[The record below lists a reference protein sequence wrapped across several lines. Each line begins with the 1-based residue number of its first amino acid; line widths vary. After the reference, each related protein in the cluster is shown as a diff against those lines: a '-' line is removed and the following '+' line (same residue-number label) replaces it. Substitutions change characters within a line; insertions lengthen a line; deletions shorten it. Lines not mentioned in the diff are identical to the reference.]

1 MCRDAE
7 VAALCESI
15 ELLGKGGGVVYLN
28 LVERIGAKATHSR
41 WIHHDALGA
50 LIWLLHHAEPTC

>member
-1 MCRDAE
+1 MRRNAE
-7 VAALCESI
+7 VAALRKSI
-15 ELLGKGGGVVYLN
+15 ELLCKGGGVVYLN